1 MFESIV
7 EKVIIGE
14 SDENGNA
21 NPYKLTFVY
30 KTGYSN
36 TVQSKMHK
44 QVKKRKMIMEIC
56 LPIPHPTHVE
66 CVVLMQNVKNK

>member
-44 QVKKRKMIMEIC
+44 QVKKKKNDNGN
-56 LPIPHPTHVE
+56 LPSYSTPNT
-66 CVVLMQNVKNK
+66 C

>member
-1 MFESIV
+1 VFESIV

-44 QVKKRKMIMEIC
+44 QVKKKKNDNGN
-56 LPIPHPTHVE
+56 LPSYSTPNTCGVRGID
-66 CVVLMQNVKNK
+66 VKG